1 MSKKR
6 ILLVDDEP
14 MVLRVLRLQ
23 LERSGYAVETAG
35 NGADALGRIRER
47 APDALITDIE
57 MPRMSGEELCK
68 ALEAEH
74 PDRSF
79 PVFVATSLTGS
90 RHREWS
96 RAINNLYFLE
106 KPLSAKRL
114 LMALEDY
121 FRAETVDRDPAPV
134 QS

>member
-1 MSKKR
+1 MTKKS

-23 LERSGYAVETAG
+23 LERAGYSVNTAS
-35 NGADALGRIRER
+35 NGEDALGQIREG

-68 ALEAEH
+68 TLQAEM
-74 PDRSF
+74 PERQF
-79 PVFVATSLTGS
+79 PVFVATSLTGL

-96 RAINNLYFLE
+96 QAIDNLHFLE

-114 LMALEDY
+114 LLALEEY
-121 FRAETVDRDPAPV
+121 FSAEIVRDDTTPA
-134 QS
+134 